1 MAKKLRSSISTVL
14 AASMLLSVFPA
25 GMLHLP
31 SFSLFSDNAIADV
44 SSQNPGSI
52 SCLQRTMTDSFGNK
66 YTFCATCSADSG
78 IPSDAELDVKEILA
92 GTEYDAYLADTQ
104 AALDIDKIGYAHF
117 FDITIVKDGVEIQP
131 EDGSKVNMQIFLE
144 DATTEDLNVVHFPEA
159 PGNGTAE
166 VVENTTSSEGD
177 TTIVGFDAESFSV
190 YGIVSTIVTTTVT
203 TSDGNTYKITATFD
217 ETSGIPSDAQLAV
230 SEVSDSEYIDYLTS
244 ATQALG
250 ESIHSVSYGKLFD
263 IALVKNGVK
272 YQPVDGST
280 VKVKVELMDTENV
293 DDVKVVHFEGDKA
306 EELSASTKGSTV
318 SFETDGFSVFS
329 FIDFSLISRYVTA
342 TIDKVAG
349 ASGTKSGTLYSND
362 DIIISGSM
370 PSTGI
375 VEAKRVDVSVD
386 GKNTL
391 VAYDIKI
398 YANEVMKL
406 LGITWQPSESAL
418 QVQLKSDAI
427 STKTVDVYHME
438 DAGSPAELVSGNIGV
453 ADKAVV
459 FNANSFSVYV
469 IVEHEGQEII
479 TPRVEFHYISRD
491 YQENSNG
498 TTYSYTASPYEF
510 LNRNNEYQI
519 SQILRDGESL
529 EQVVNPPNKK
539 DNAGNEVSF
548 FYGWYTVTVNDRDT
562 DDTTAY
568 NSNASASPYYNG
580 TITYTWPDPQKIND
594 RTAISITPNDENS
607 NGVIEAGESVTWSI
621 GGTTG
626 TAVLDAEGT
635 AHVYIAPVYE
645 DYYFINFH
653 MGNKEADEGLRNNL
667 LTRRLVVFGQN
678 DSAIVRI
685 GDVEGPSPDPAHEMF
700 AGWETAD
707 FSDPSNPQ
715 TVLYYETLDMDGNE
729 RDIHHDGTSET
740 AGTAGSGYR
749 VTVNKVGSALSAL
762 DLYPI
767 FAEARWVY
775 FNTGLTGNGA
785 KYVGAE
791 YRLTNDELKGTS
803 FTSFPT
809 TSRPGYD
816 FLGWYLSKDSNEN
829 GTGIQLT
836 DGTGAFV
843 NSVKGQAFYGTAGNI
858 STDPSAGEKLFEIT
872 SDGKLYVYKALD
884 ALTVYAKWTAQ
895 TVDYK
900 VLVWLQNANDDEYTL
915 AWFNTY
921 SAVAGTTLF
930 VNTSGDN
937 DRNIILNK
945 ESDTGAVQQ
954 TIALSTSDISILRFI
969 HKCATPYSDYNGYTT
984 SGNTT
989 TETGVTVEGDGSTII
1004 NVYYDRNEYT
1014 LRFDIGFARK
1024 TSNNGSVTTYTS
1036 MTDSEAESY
1045 SGTVYGLVNGTYV
1058 ALTPDGNGG
1067 WTYSGTVNTRHDYNG
1082 YRYQATTGSA
1092 NPQYGVV
1099 NGSVVEISGSISY
1112 TGAAGR
1118 YTPTT
1123 SNNGTQYGIVNGS
1136 IQRVYRVN
1144 NVWRVGNN
1152 GTAAQYTGTRYSQNN
1167 NGNNG
1172 AYTGT
1177 VYYPGNGSFIT
1188 ETTYSTTPYGTNGTY
1203 YFPLN
1208 ENSSWTYNNGANSY
1222 SGTRYLR
1229 VDNNDANTNYNLGF
1243 INGSMQTILKDAQ
1256 GWYYNTQDAATLT
1269 YAGTLYKQ
1277 TSIAGTWNFYVSTIT
1292 NTDNYND
1299 FLTNTNANLGTTM
1312 PDDFAACEYYTA
1324 TANGTDCLVFYYDLT
1339 ARYGETILD
1348 RYPGTQP
1355 PRTGYRFVGWIPQQN
1370 SYFWAT
1376 QKTSIKGS
1384 FETLTE
1390 DLILTGATYTNYN
1403 SGKQNVDPNSCT
1415 AITSDVGIA
1424 QEFRCRYQG
1433 STNNYLYRVY
1443 LADPDTLQY
1452 PSTPSFTQIVSAGTS
1467 SYPDMQTATTLQG
1480 YGNGNGQDTPA
1491 ESYQLSSTGARSALT
1506 HSYSGYA
1513 IQELTDA
1520 GVGNGMII
1528 EFYYL
1533 PNQHSIS
1540 YMYGSGSS
1548 NPNTPVDAN
1557 HPSWTYHYNQS
1568 LADADRYTSEAIA
1581 ATPVGH
1587 SFIGWY
1593 ENLEGVGNTFNFN
1606 KTMPDGDIVLYA
1618 VYKPLKYRVMVNPN
1632 GAEIDHIDH
1641 TGSSY
1646 NSFGITPFNRSDNGE
1661 YAADSGYNG
1670 SQATY
1675 INADYG
1681 VTISEYAV
1689 SRDKVPIGDAAAESY
1704 SGRLYYYVNGQ
1715 YTSSD
1720 GPGVPSHL
1728 RNALYID
1735 VTDGTG
1741 VYVND
1746 DPSQG
1751 YTELYQYYDFWHQY
1765 TLARLNQNP
1774 DDYVG
1779 MTAQNL
1785 SYDAWKNLYIAKQS
1799 DGVKPQLYRKCN
1811 SQENWVF
1818 LGWFKDNDTMPY
1830 IFSDPVSTS
1839 FTLTAHW
1846 RLDGGYTIQYMPENW
1861 LESSDGNRYLI
1872 NGAMQA
1878 WIDPDPAAST
1888 GAFSYTD
1895 GASTTV
1901 YKQPTNLTQNG
1912 EEITDNTVNFL
1923 GWRLVSVS
1931 RTTINGQVVETYTP
1945 LEDGVLYDPG
1955 DDFVIDVQYADSNN
1969 IIHMQAVYEETNS
1982 SVRRPNVANL
1992 TLDANGGYLVDAS
2005 GNDLTADDNLP
2016 WSGVGTILMDES
2028 EEQIVFGD
2036 IQSNAAAHLYKYAT
2050 NDADTGL
2057 SGGTN
2062 YFKHME
2068 GYLLLGFDLQPD
2080 PENIVWVD
2088 PQNSAITG
2096 AAQPYVP
2103 NYPADSIISVQ
2114 RTDDEI
2120 LYAIWEPM
2128 VYVTFENKTAGTV
2141 EFSLSSADGALEV
2154 INVKNGMYN
2163 RAPLNSSDV
2172 ITLNPAGQDGDT
2184 VTLAFPKGA
2193 EKTITVSGTNNLGPG
2208 KVLIWD
2214 TSIALEG
2221 DRTYS
2226 SNPAVD
2232 PDPNNDL
2239 ADPDT
2244 EFNHTVNNSTHTH
2257 ALASGEKNN
2266 LQDFSFNEKLLVNK
2280 NPLTVTFTS
2289 RDNAYALL
2297 LNDNWNGDGTGG
2309 GQQEIDYGLDD
2320 IQPDT
2325 SVTPAEPK
2333 YQDLPVTSTRFGYSF
2348 LGWAYSP
2355 TATTPDFPATGGR
2368 IDDLNRDDGFFS
2380 TGTVVIDGV
2389 ITRTLYGVWE
2399 PLKDAVY
2406 IHKEV
2411 PEPGNQTKLFDF
2423 TVAITGNYHVGT
2435 MDYAINAQTNEY
2447 SVRDTSKVFS
2457 IRHGEYLRVVSTNDH
2472 ATEAGHN
2479 TAFIE
2484 VEVEVYMPDTSS
2496 GTLTYVKDDTRSGI
2510 VRWERHVTNP
2520 GSNNGFTGLQITV
2533 TEAAVTYYTTSV
2545 TLDYEGR
2552 DNELTLGTSS
2562 FNTSEIPQTVSTNK
2576 VSWTNPDAYGTV
2588 TYKNEIET
2596 YDISVQKILISNKTD
2611 DEDFNFTA
2619 SYILDEGQSDEVT
2632 VDPVTDPSPFIVT
2645 SGTTNS
2651 VALVKI
2657 PAGAKLTITEEADD
2671 NYETT
2676 ITRDGTVIS
2685 TDTKTIT
2692 FDVTAD
2698 SAIVYTNTL
2707 KSYPVKFI
2715 KIDQNGTAGV
2725 VAATFNL
2732 VNKTGSY
2739 NVGTNL
2745 QAYDNTGSDGVF
2757 YVSGTDDGN
2766 FGLYEPLYAGQT
2778 YTLTETFTESGYL
2791 GLNGPVTITVS
2802 GDENDPFT
2810 ISNPDV
2816 TAEWDNTNKVWIFRV
2831 KNVEKK
2837 DITIVKAFND
2847 PLLNQRTFKF
2857 SWSYKYDSDR
2867 NGAIDTATEVFTG
2880 TFTLSPFT
2888 GSSANTKISVPVGAT
2903 DLVVTELHTNEGTDQ
2918 YAWVATA
2925 YDTTF
2930 RLNNGTDTAGY
2941 AYTILSVSDEVTIT
2955 FTNTRKTVPVTVKK
2969 QVVGPGSTFDFE
2981 ALLSYSA
2988 AIGNYTLNDN
2998 GTPTVVADDLIT
3010 GTDGKALFSLSPAK
3024 DDEDSII
3031 LTVPYG
3037 AYLTVSEMA
3046 PGSYSTS
3053 VQVGTGTSQSG
3064 LTTGQLTITEATTI
3078 TFTNTQVLIA
3088 PTGFEEAT
3096 TPYVWLFI
3104 LGLMIMIAMNAPFF
3118 FLRRMRKKEEEAK

>member
-1 MAKKLRSSISTVL
+1 MLKSRLAKKLRSSISTVL

-66 YTFCATCSADSG
+66 YTFCATCAADSG

-263 IALVKNGVK
+263 ISLVKNGVK

-306 EELSASTKGSTV
+306 EEISASTKGSTV

-398 YANEVMKL
+398 YANEIMKL

-427 STKTVDVYHME
+427 SSKTVDVYHMQ

-469 IVEHEGQEII
+469 IVEHEGGEIV

-729 RDIHHDGTSET
+729 RDIHHDGTSEI
-740 AGTAGSGYR
+740 AGAAGSGYR

-843 NSVKGQAFYGTAGNI
+843 NSVKGQSFYGNGTNI
-858 STDPSAGEKLFEIT
+858 STDPSAGDKLFEIT

-884 ALTVYAKWTAQ
+884 KLDVYAKWSAKEVKY
-895 TVDYK
+895 TVVY
-900 VLVWLQNANDDEYTL
+900 WLQNANDDNYTL
-915 AWFNTY
+915 MYYKNMSGIAGEQTVAAETAPNETY
-921 SAVAGTTLF
+921 ELDGVTHQPYTENKLQFMHLSSDQDKDKAGTQ
-930 VNTSGDN
+930 SG
-937 DRNIILNK
+937 IQQK
-945 ESDTGAVQQ
+945 EID
-954 TIALSTSDISILRFI
+954 
-969 HKCATPYSDYNGYTT
+969 
-984 SGNTT
+984 
-989 TETGVTVEGDGSTII
+989 GDGSTIVNI
-1004 NVYYDRNEYT
+1004 YYDRNVYR
-1014 LRFDIGFARK
+1014 LRFDIGFSRTTGGTLAYTAM
-1024 TSNNGSVTTYTS
+1024 TSSEAATYT
-1036 MTDSEAESY
+1036 
-1045 SGTVYGLVNGTYV
+1045 GTVYGYVNGSYV
-1058 ALTPDGNGG
+1058 ALVSDGNGG
-1067 WTYSGTVNTRHDYNG
+1067 WSYPGTVNTRHDYAG

-1123 SNNGTQYGIVNGS
+1123 SNTGTQYGIVNGS

-1144 NVWRVGNN
+1144 GVWREGNS
-1152 GTAAQYTGTRYSQNN
+1152 GTAAQYTGTRFAQNN
-1167 NGNNG
+1167 TGNNG

-1188 ETTYSTTPYGTNGTY
+1188 ETTYSTTPYGTSGTY

-1229 VDNNDANTNYNLGF
+1229 VDNGDANTSYNLGF
-1243 INGSMQTILKDAQ
+1243 VNGAMRTLSNDAQ
-1256 GWYYNTQDAATLT
+1256 GWYYTTQDTVLT
-1269 YAGTLYKQ
+1269 PYSGTLYKQ
-1277 TSIAGTWNFYVSTIT
+1277 SITGGTTNYYVSNLTNSYNS
-1292 NTDNYND
+1292 NTDRWEN
-1299 FLTNTNANLGTTM
+1299 FLTQNTINLGTNNPFSTS
-1312 PDDFAACEYYTA
+1312 DY
-1324 TANGTDCLVFYYDLT
+1324 NGTYISGTEYTVYYYDIV
-1339 ARYGETILD
+1339 AKYGEYILD
-1348 RYPGTQP
+1348 RYPGAQTSK
-1355 PRTGYRFVGWIPQQN
+1355 RSGNTTYSFVGWIPQAD
-1370 SYFWAT
+1370 SFYWE
-1376 QKTSIKGS
+1376 KVMSSIKGF
-1384 FETLTE
+1384 FETMSE
-1390 DLILTGATYTNYN
+1390 DLILTGNPSPRQYR
-1403 SGKQNVDPNSCT
+1403 SGGGNANADPNNFV
-1415 AITSDVGIA
+1415 AITVEGKNTVTDEYGIT
-1424 QEFRCRYQG
+1424 QEFRCRYKSG
-1433 STNNYLYRVY
+1433 NGCNYLYRIY
-1443 LADPDTLQY
+1443 LADPETG
-1452 PSTPSFTQIVSAGTS
+1452 A
-1467 SYPDMQTATTLQG
+1467 YPDEPTSKIIITAGSGSNPSGQTAPSYQG
-1480 YGNGNGQDTPA
+1480 YTLK
-1491 ESYQLSSTGARSALT
+1491 ETKVLSSQNDATGRDPENV
-1506 HSYSGYA
+1506 SYSAYTVT
-1513 IQELTDA
+1513 ELSDA
-1520 GVGNGMII
+1520 NIGTGMIMVYRF
-1528 EFYYL
+1528 E
-1533 PNQHSIS
+1533 PNKHNLTFK
-1540 YMYGSGSS
+1540 YGSGAESS
-1548 NPNTPVDAN
+1548 LVATEFGSAVE
-1557 HPSWTYHYNQS
+1557 YNYGQS
-1568 LADADRYTSEAIA
+1568 LTNANIYNADAIA

-1587 SFIGWY
+1587 SFVGWF
-1593 ENLEGVGNTFNFN
+1593 ENPDGVGKAFDFNS
-1606 KTMPDGDIVLYA
+1606 TMPDGDIVLYA

-1689 SRDKVPIGDAAAESY
+1689 SRDKVPIGDAAAQSY

-1735 VTDGTG
+1735 VTDGAG

-1765 TLARLNQNP
+1765 TLARLNQDP

-1818 LGWFKDNDTMPY
+1818 LGWFKDNDNVPY
-1830 IFSDPVSTS
+1830 VFSEPVSTS

-1878 WIDPDPAAST
+1878 WIDPDPSAST

-1901 YKQPTNLTQNG
+1901 YKQPTNLTKNG
-1912 EEITDNTVNFL
+1912 EETTDNSVNFL

-1931 RTTINGQVVETYTP
+1931 RTVINGQVVETYTP

-1955 DDFVIDVQYADSNN
+1955 DDFVIDVQHADSNN

-1982 SVRRPNVANL
+1982 SVRRPHVANL
-1992 TLDANGGYLVDAS
+1992 TLDANGGYLVDAG

-2036 IQSNAAAHLYKYAT
+2036 IQSNAAVHLYKYAT
-2050 NDADTGL
+2050 NDSDTGL

-2080 PENIVWVD
+2080 PESIVWVD

-2096 AAQPYVP
+2096 ASQPYVP

-2114 RTDDEI
+2114 RTDDET

-2154 INVKNGMYN
+2154 INVKNGMYS

-2239 ADPDT
+2239 TDPDT

-2266 LQDFSFNEKLLVNK
+2266 LQDFTFNEKLLVNK

-2472 ATEAGHN
+2472 ATETGHN

-2520 GSNNGFTGLQITV
+2520 GSNNGFTGLQITA

-2562 FNTSEIPQTVSTNK
+2562 FTTAQIPQTVSTNK

-2596 YDISVQKILISNKTD
+2596 YDISIEKILVSNKN
-2611 DEDFNFTA
+2611 EPQNFNFTA

-2632 VDPVTDPSPFIVT
+2632 VDPVTDPSPFIVK
-2645 SGTTNS
+2645 SGEVNNA
-2651 VALVKI
+2651 ALVNI

-2676 ITRDGTVIS
+2676 ITRDGGAPITG
-2685 TDTKTIT
+2685 KTIT
-2692 FDVTAD
+2692 INEVTAD
-2698 SAIVYTNTL
+2698 SAVVYTNTL

-2941 AYTILSVSDEVTIT
+2941 AYTILSVSDEATIT

-3010 GTDGKALFSLSPAK
+3010 GTDGKALFSLSPAQ

-3046 PGSYSTS
+3046 PGAYSTS

>member
-1 MAKKLRSSISTVL
+1 MLKSRLAKKLRSSISTVL
-14 AASMLLSVFPA
+14 AASMLLSAFPA

-31 SFSLFSDNAIADV
+31 SFSIFSDNVITDAT
-44 SSQNPGSI
+44 SQDPGTI

-66 YTFCATCSADSG
+66 YTFCATCAADSG

-104 AALDIDKIGYAHF
+104 AALESDKIGYAHF

-177 TTIVGFDAESFSV
+177 TTIVGFDAEGFSV
-190 YGIVSTIVTTTVT
+190 YGIVSTIVTTTIQAG
-203 TSDGNTYKITATFD
+203 DGNTYKITATFT
-217 ETSGIPSDAQLAV
+217 ESSGIPSDAQLIV
-230 SEVSDSEYIDYLTS
+230 TEVDDSDYADYLTS
-244 ATQALG
+244 ATKALG
-250 ESIHSVSYGKLFD
+250 ESIHSVSYGKFFD
-263 IALVKNGVK
+263 ISLVKDGVS

-280 VKVKVELMDTENV
+280 VKVKVELLDTKDV

-306 EELSASTKGSTV
+306 EELSALTNGTTV

-329 FIDFSLISRYVTA
+329 FLDFSLISRLVTA
-342 TIDKVAG
+342 TIDKA
-349 ASGTKSGTLYSND
+349 ASSSGTKSGPLYSND

-386 GKNTL
+386 GKNAL
-391 VAYDIKI
+391 IAYDIKI
-398 YANEVMKL
+398 YANELMKL

-427 STKTVDVYHME
+427 SSKTVDVYHMQ
-438 DAGSPAELVSGNIGV
+438 DTNSQAELVGGNLGV
-453 ADKAVV
+453 ADKSVV

-479 TPRVEFHYISRD
+479 TPRVEFHYIARD
-491 YQENSNG
+491 YQENANG
-498 TTYSYTASPYEF
+498 ASYTYTASPYEF
-510 LNRNNEYQI
+510 LNRHNEYQI
-519 SQILRDGESL
+519 SQILRDGETL
-529 EQVVNPPNKK
+529 EQIVNPPNKK
-539 DNAGNEVSF
+539 DNTGHEVSF
-548 FYGWYTVTVNDRDT
+548 FYGWYTVDVNDRDT
-562 DDTTAY
+562 DDTTSY
-568 NSNASASPYYNG
+568 NSNATAAPYYNG
-580 TITYTWPDPQKIND
+580 TITYTWPDPKKVDDQ
-594 RTAISITPNDENS
+594 TAISITPNDDNS
-607 NGVIEAGESVTWSI
+607 NGVIEAGETVTWTI
-621 GGTTG
+621 GETTG

-653 MGNKEADEGLRNNL
+653 MGNKEADAGLRNNL

-678 DSAIVRI
+678 NSAIVRI
-685 GDVEGPSPDPAHEMF
+685 GDVEGPSPDPAHEIF

-707 FSDPSNPQ
+707 FSNPSNPQ
-715 TVLYYETLDMDGNE
+715 TILYYETLDNGGDE
-729 RDIHHDGTSET
+729 RDILHNGASET
-740 AGTAGSGYR
+740 AAASGTGYR
-749 VTVNKVGSALSAL
+749 ITVNKSGSTLSSL

-775 FNTGLTGNGA
+775 FHTGNTGNGA
-785 KYVGAE
+785 TYVAAQ
-791 YRLTNDELKGTS
+791 YRLTNDEDKGTC

-809 TSRPGYD
+809 TSRPGYT
-816 FLGWYLSKDSNEN
+816 FAGWYLNQDSNFN

-836 DGTGAFV
+836 DETGAFV
-843 NSVKGQAFYGTAGNI
+843 NAVKGQTFYGLVDSSTGKVTGF
-858 STDPSAGEKLFEIT
+858 STDSSAGPKVFEIT
-872 SDGKLYVYKALD
+872 PNGELYLYKAIDSLP
-884 ALTVYAKWTAQ
+884 VYANWEAK
-895 TVDYK
+895 TVKYT
-900 VLVWLQNANDDEYTL
+900 VVYWLENANDDNYTMMH
-915 AWFNTY
+915 Y
-921 SAVAGTTLF
+921 KVQDGVAGEMTEATQLATNEEPYIQNKLKF
-930 VNTSGDN
+930 AHLSSDQDKETAGEQSG
-937 DRNIILNK
+937 I
-945 ESDTGAVQQ
+945 QQ
-954 TIALSTSDISILRFI
+954 QEI
-969 HKCATPYSDYNGYTT
+969 
-984 SGNTT
+984 
-989 TETGVTVEGDGSTII
+989 EGDGSTIVY
-1004 NVYYDRNEYT
+1004 VYYDRNQYT
-1014 LRFDIGFARK
+1014 LRFDVGFARK
-1024 TSNNGSVTTYTS
+1024 TGNNGSVTTYTS
-1036 MTDSEAESY
+1036 MTGSEAESY
-1045 SGTVYGLVNGTYV
+1045 SGTVYGLIDGHFV
-1058 ALTPDGNGG
+1058 ALTSDGNGG
-1067 WTYSGTVNTRHDYNG
+1067 WTYAGTVNTRHDYNG
-1082 YRYQATTGSA
+1082 YRYQTTTGSD

-1099 NGSVVEISGSISY
+1099 NGSVVDLTISSSY
-1112 TGAAGR
+1112 TRTSGYQYTETTATTGITAYGIFNNSIGR
-1118 YTPTT
+1118 VYYRNNNWRT
-1123 SNNGTQYGIVNGS
+1123 SNSNY
-1136 IQRVYRVN
+1136 
-1144 NVWRVGNN
+1144 
-1152 GTAAQYTGTRYSQNN
+1152 
-1167 NGNNG
+1167 
-1172 AYTGT
+1172 GT
-1177 VYYPGNGSFIT
+1177 VYSGIVYTRGNVTSSGASYAGQIYHVANNGFSAT
-1188 ETTYSTTPYGTNGTY
+1188 GDGATYGYDGTN
-1203 YFPLN
+1203 YFPVTG
-1208 ENSSWTYNNGANSY
+1208 STSITYNGGTNY
-1222 SGTRYLR
+1222 TGTRYLR
-1229 VDNNDANTNYNLGF
+1229 VGNDDANTNYNLGF
-1243 INGSMQTILKDAQ
+1243 INGSMQTVLKDAQ

-1269 YAGTLYKQ
+1269 YTGTLYKQ
-1277 TSIAGTWNFYVSTIT
+1277 TSIAGTWNFYVSPIT

-1339 ARYGETILD
+1339 AKYGETILD
-1348 RYPGTQP
+1348 RYPGSQP
-1355 PRTGYRFVGWIPQQN
+1355 GRTNYRFIGWIPQQD

-1376 QKTSIKGS
+1376 QKTSIKGT

-1390 DLILTGATYTNYN
+1390 DLILTGAPYTNYN
-1403 SGKQNVDPNSCT
+1403 SGKQNIDPNSCT

-1433 STNNYLYRVY
+1433 NTNNYLYRIY
-1443 LADPDTLQY
+1443 LQDPETGSY
-1452 PSTPSFTQIVSAGTS
+1452 PSTPSFTTIVSAGNS
-1467 SYPDMQTATTLQG
+1467 SWPNMQTAPTFLG
-1480 YGNGNGQDTPA
+1480 YGDGNGDNKPA
-1491 ESYQLSSTGARSALT
+1491 ESYQLNSSGVKSALSG
-1506 HSYSGYA
+1506 SYSGYT
-1513 IQELTDA
+1513 ITELSDA
-1520 GVGNGMII
+1520 GIASGMII

-1533 PNQHSIS
+1533 ANVHNIT
-1540 YMYGSGSS
+1540 YVYGSGAT
-1548 NPNTPVDAN
+1548 NPSTSVGNSITKR
-1557 HPSWTYHYNQS
+1557 YGQS
-1568 LADADRYTSEAIA
+1568 LADADIYTDVAEAAI
-1581 ATPVGH
+1581 PNGYR
-1587 SFIGWY
+1587 FKGWY
-1593 ENLEGVGNTFNFN
+1593 DNPDGVGLSYNFN
-1606 KTMPDGDIVLYA
+1606 TTMPDGDVVLYA
-1618 VYKPLKYRVMVNPN
+1618 CYAPLQFRVRIDPN

-1641 TGSSY
+1641 TGASY
-1646 NSFGITPFNRSDNGE
+1646 TGSVNGVAYHVDPFVRPANSDGRPQDT
-1661 YAADSGYNG
+1661 GYIRAQ
-1670 SQATY
+1670 STY
-1675 INADYG
+1675 FNADYG
-1681 VTISEYAV
+1681 EEVGEYTVTRSY
-1689 SRDKVPIGDAAAESY
+1689 VPIGDVAAQTY
-1704 SGRLYYYVNGQ
+1704 NGCLYYYVNGQ
-1715 YTSSD
+1715 YSSSD
-1720 GPGVPSHL
+1720 GSVGVPSHL

-1735 VTDGTG
+1735 ITNGTG
-1741 VYVND
+1741 MYVND
-1746 DPSQG
+1746 DSTQG
-1751 YTELYQYYDFWHQY
+1751 YTELYLYYKFWHEWAQANWD
-1765 TLARLNQNP
+1765 LGSASFP
-1774 DDYVG
+1774 G

-1785 SYDAWKNLYIAKQS
+1785 SFDAWKNLYVAKQK
-1799 DGVKPQLYRKCN
+1799 DGTTPQIYRKTN
-1811 SQENWVF
+1811 SKETWVF
-1818 LGWFKDNDTMPY
+1818 LGWFKDNDDKPY
-1830 IFSDPVSTS
+1830 NFNDPVTGEM
-1839 FTLTAHW
+1839 TLTAHW
-1846 RLDGGYTIQYMPENW
+1846 RLDGGYTIQYTPEYW
-1861 LESSDGNRYLI
+1861 LDAADGNRYMI
-1872 NGAMQA
+1872 NGEMNA
-1878 WIDPDPAAST
+1878 WTDPDPNAAT
-1888 GAFSYTD
+1888 GEFSYTD
-1895 GASTTV
+1895 GAATTV
-1901 YKQPTNLTQNG
+1901 YKQPTYLTKNG
-1912 EEITDNTVNFL
+1912 QPVADNSVNFL
-1923 GWRLVSVS
+1923 GWRVVSV
-1931 RTTINGQVVETYTP
+1931 TTSVVNGQTIQTYTP

-1955 DDFVIDVQYADSNN
+1955 DDFIIDVQYADSNN

-1982 SVRRPNVANL
+1982 SVRRPHVANL
-1992 TLDANGGYLVDAS
+1992 TLDANGGYLVDANGS
-2005 GNDLTADDNLP
+2005 DLTADDNLP

-2028 EEQIVFGD
+2028 VEQIVFGD
-2036 IQSNAAAHLYKYAT
+2036 IQSNAAVHLYKYAT
-2050 NDADTGL
+2050 NDSDTGL

-2114 RTDDEI
+2114 RTDDET

-2154 INVKNGMYN
+2154 INVKNGMYS

-2239 ADPDT
+2239 ADADT
-2244 EFNHTVNNSTHTH
+2244 EFTHTVNNSTHTH

-2266 LQDFSFNEKLLVNK
+2266 LQDFTFNEKLLVNK

-2435 MDYAINAQTNEY
+2435 MDYAIIAQTNEY
-2447 SVRDTSKVFS
+2447 SVIDTSKVFS

-2472 ATEAGHN
+2472 ATETGHN

-2510 VRWERHVTNP
+2510 VRWERHVVNP

-2562 FNTSEIPQTVSTNK
+2562 FTTAQIPQTVSTNK

-2596 YDISVQKILISNKTD
+2596 YDISIEKILVSNKN
-2611 DEDFNFTA
+2611 EPQNFNFTA
-2619 SYILDEGQSDEVT
+2619 SYILDEGQSDEVN
-2632 VDPVTDPSPFIVT
+2632 VDPVTDPSPFIVK
-2645 SGTTNS
+2645 SDEVNNA
-2651 VALVKI
+2651 ALVNI
-2657 PAGAKLTITEEADD
+2657 PAGAKLTIIEEADD

-2676 ITRDGTVIS
+2676 ITRDGGAPITG
-2685 TDTKTIT
+2685 KTIT
-2692 FDVTAD
+2692 INEVTAD
-2698 SAIVYTNTL
+2698 SAVVYTNTL
-2707 KSYPVKFI
+2707 KSYPVKFV
-2715 KIDQNGTAGV
+2715 KVDQNGTPGV

-2732 VNKTGSY
+2732 VNSTGKY
-2739 NVGTNL
+2739 NIGSNL
-2745 QAYDNTGSDGVF
+2745 QAYDNAGSDGVF
-2757 YVSGTDDGN
+2757 YVSGADNGS
-2766 FGLYEPLYAGQT
+2766 GVPYEPLYAGQT
-2778 YTLTETFTESGYL
+2778 YTLTETFTETGYL
-2791 GLNGPVTITVS
+2791 GLNGPVTITVGS
-2802 GDENDPFT
+2802 DENAPFT
-2810 ISNPDV
+2810 ISSPFV
-2816 TAEWDNTNKVWIFRV
+2816 KAEWDSTNNVWIFKV
-2831 KNVEKK
+2831 TNVEKK
-2837 DITIVKAFND
+2837 DITIIKAFND
-2847 PLLNQRTFKF
+2847 PLINQRTFKF
-2857 SWSYKYDSDR
+2857 TWSYRYDS
-2867 NGAIDTATEVFTG
+2867 NGDTSIDPATEIFSG
-2880 TFTLSPFT
+2880 DFTLAPVS
-2888 GSSANTKISVPVGAT
+2888 GSSVSTKLSVPVGAT
-2903 DLVVTELHTNEGTDQ
+2903 DLIVTELNSNVSNTDQ
-2918 YAWVATA
+2918 YKWVADT
-2925 YDTTF
+2925 YDTTCQF
-2930 RLNNGTDTAGY
+2930 NNETPADLNH
-2941 AYTILSVSDEVTIT
+2941 YTIGHVTDEATIT
-2955 FTNTRKTVPVTVKK
+2955 FTNTRKTIDVTVKK
-2969 QVVGPGSTFDFE
+2969 EVVGEGGTFDFE
-2981 ALLSYSA
+2981 SLLSYSA
-2988 AIGNYTLNDN
+2988 AIGNYTLNNN
-2998 GTPTVVADDLIT
+2998 GTASDTTDDLIT
-3010 GTDGKALFSLSPAK
+3010 GADGKAVFSLSPAK
-3024 DDEDSII
+3024 NGEDTIV

-3037 AYLTVSEMA
+3037 AYLTVTET
-3046 PGSYSTS
+3046 STGPYTTA
-3053 VQVGTGTSQSG
+3053 VQVGTQAQTAN
-3064 LTTGQLTITEATTI
+3064 LTTGQLTITEDITI
-3078 TFTNTQVLIA
+3078 TFTNSEVTIA
-3088 PTGFEEAT
+3088 PTGFEAES
-3096 TPYVWLFI
+3096 TPYMWIFL
-3104 LGLMIMIAMNAPFF
+3104 LGLMILIAMNAPF
-3118 FLRRMRKKEEEAK
+3118 LYLKKTRKKEDQ

>member
-1 MAKKLRSSISTVL
+1 MLKSRLAKKLRSSISTVL

-31 SFSLFSDNAIADV
+31 SFSIFSDNVITDAT
-44 SSQNPGSI
+44 SQDPGTVA
-52 SCLQRTMTDSFGNK
+52 CLQKTMTDSSGNK
-66 YTFCATCSADSG
+66 YTFYATCAADSG
-78 IPSDAELDVKEILA
+78 IPSDAELDVKEIPA
-92 GTEYDAYLADTQ
+92 GDEYDAYLADTQ
-104 AALDIDKIGYAHF
+104 AALESDAIGYAHF
-117 FDITIVKDGVEIQP
+117 FDISIVKDGVELQP
-131 EDGSKVNMQIFLE
+131 EDGSKVNMQIILE
-144 DATTEDLNVVHFPEA
+144 DADTEDLNVVHFPEA
-159 PGNGTAE
+159 PGNGSAE
-166 VVENTTSSEGD
+166 VVENTTSSEGES
-177 TTIVGFDAESFSV
+177 TVVGFDAEGFSV
-190 YGIVSTIVTTTVT
+190 YGIVSTIVTTTIDA
-203 TSDGNTYKITATFD
+203 SDGHTYKITASFA
-217 ETSGIPSDAQLAV
+217 ESSGIPADAELMV
-230 SEVSDSEYIDYLTS
+230 SEISDDEYLNYLTS
-244 ATQALG
+244 ATEVLG
-250 ESIHSVSYGKLFD
+250 ETVHSVAYGKFFD
-263 IALVKNGVK
+263 ISLVKDGVS

-280 VKVKVELMDTENV
+280 VKVKVELLDTENV
-293 DDVKVVHFEGDKA
+293 DDVKVVHFEGNQA
-306 EELSASTKGSTV
+306 EELSASTKGTTV

-329 FIDFSLISRYVTA
+329 FLDFSLISRYVTA

-362 DIIISGSM
+362 DIIVSGSM

-386 GKNTL
+386 GKNAL

-398 YANEVMKL
+398 YANELMKL

-427 STKTVDVYHME
+427 SSKTVDVYHMQ
-438 DAGSPAELVSGNIGV
+438 DTSSQAELVGGNLGV
-453 ADKAVV
+453 ADKSVV

-479 TPRVEFHYISRD
+479 TPRVEFHYIARD
-491 YQENSNG
+491 YQENNNG

-519 SQILRDGESL
+519 SQILRDGETL
-529 EQVVNPPNKK
+529 EQIVNPPNKK
-539 DNAGNEVSF
+539 DNAGREVSF
-548 FYGWYTVTVNDRDT
+548 FYGWYTVNVNDRDT

-568 NSNASASPYYNG
+568 NSNATAAPYYNG

-645 DYYFINFH
+645 DYYFVNFH

-816 FLGWYLSKDSNEN
+816 FLGWYLSKDSDEN

-843 NSVKGQAFYGTAGNI
+843 NSVKGQSFYGNGTNI
-858 STDPSAGEKLFEIT
+858 STDPSAGDKLFEIT

-884 ALTVYAKWTAQ
+884 KLDVYAKWSAKEVKY
-895 TVDYK
+895 TVVY
-900 VLVWLQNANDDEYTL
+900 WLQNADDDNYTL
-915 AWFNTY
+915 MYYKNMSGIAGEQTVAAETAPNETY
-921 SAVAGTTLF
+921 ELDGVTHQPYTENKLQFMHLSSDQDKDKAGTQ
-930 VNTSGDN
+930 SG
-937 DRNIILNK
+937 IQQK
-945 ESDTGAVQQ
+945 EID
-954 TIALSTSDISILRFI
+954 
-969 HKCATPYSDYNGYTT
+969 
-984 SGNTT
+984 
-989 TETGVTVEGDGSTII
+989 GDGSTIVNI
-1004 NVYYDRNEYT
+1004 YYDRNVYR
-1014 LRFDIGFARK
+1014 LRFDIGFSRTTGGTLGYTTM
-1024 TSNNGSVTTYTS
+1024 TSAEAATYT
-1036 MTDSEAESY
+1036 
-1045 SGTVYGLVNGTYV
+1045 GTVYGLVNGSYV
-1058 ALTPDGNGG
+1058 ALVSDGNGG
-1067 WTYSGTVNTRHDYNG
+1067 WAYPGTVDTRHDYAG
-1082 YRYQATTGSA
+1082 YRYLTTTA
-1092 NPQYGVV
+1092 N
-1099 NGSVVEISGSISY
+1099 
-1112 TGAAGR
+1112 T
-1118 YTPTT
+1118 
-1123 SNNGTQYGIVNGS
+1123 GTQYGIVNGG
-1136 IQRVYRVN
+1136 V
-1144 NVWRVGNN
+1144 VGLEFSSTTEHYLSRYN
-1152 GTAAQYTGTRYSQNN
+1152 TAGSAEYTGTIYDANSNVVAN
-1167 NGNNG
+1167 PT
-1172 AYTGT
+1172 YD
-1177 VYYPGNGSFIT
+1177 
-1188 ETTYSTTPYGTNGTY
+1188 TTYYRSTRARN
-1203 YFPLN
+1203 PLYWLDRVVQA
-1208 ENSSWTYNNGANSY
+1208 WTYNGSSY
-1222 SGTRYLR
+1222 SNTRYLR
-1229 VDNNDANTNYNLGF
+1229 VDNDDSNTSYNQGF
-1243 INGSMQTILKDAQ
+1243 VNGAMRTLSNDAQ
-1256 GWYYNTQDAATLT
+1256 GWYYTTQDTVLT
-1269 YAGTLYKQ
+1269 SYSGTLYKQ
-1277 TSIAGTWNFYVSTIT
+1277 SITGGTTTYYVSHLTNSYNS
-1292 NTDNYND
+1292 NTDRWEN
-1299 FLTNTNANLGTTM
+1299 FLTQNTYSLGANNPFSTS
-1312 PDDFAACEYYTA
+1312 DY
-1324 TANGTDCLVFYYDLT
+1324 NGTYISGTEYTVYYYDIV
-1339 ARYGETILD
+1339 AKYGENILD
-1348 RYPGTQP
+1348 RYPGSQSPKRNGNT
-1355 PRTGYRFVGWIPQQN
+1355 TYSFVGWIPQAD
-1370 SYFWAT
+1370 SFYWE
-1376 QKTSIKGS
+1376 KVMSSIKGF
-1384 FETLTE
+1384 FETMSE
-1390 DLILTGATYTNYN
+1390 DLILTGGTIKQHTTGNANANPDNYDAVTIEGYN
-1403 SGKQNVDPNSCT
+1403 TLTGEYG
-1415 AITSDVGIA
+1415 IT
-1424 QEFRCRYQG
+1424 QEFRCRYNSG
-1433 STNNYLYRVY
+1433 NGHNYLYRIY
-1443 LADPDTLQY
+1443 LADPETG
-1452 PSTPSFTQIVSAGTS
+1452 A
-1467 SYPDMQTATTLQG
+1467 YPDEPTSKIIITAGSGSNPNNQTAPSYQG
-1480 YGNGNGQDTPA
+1480 YTLK
-1491 ESYQLSSTGARSALT
+1491 ETKVLSSQTDNTGSNPANVGYSAYT
-1506 HSYSGYA
+1506 VA
-1513 IQELTDA
+1513 ELSA
-1520 GVGNGMII
+1520 ANVGTGMIMVYRF
-1528 EFYYL
+1528 E
-1533 PNQHSIS
+1533 PNKHNLTFK
-1540 YMYGSGSS
+1540 YGSGAESS
-1548 NPNTPVDAN
+1548 LVATEFGNAVE
-1557 HPSWTYHYNQS
+1557 YNYGQS
-1568 LADADRYTSEAIA
+1568 LTNANIYNADAIA

-1587 SFIGWY
+1587 SFVGWF
-1593 ENLEGVGNTFNFN
+1593 ENPDGMGNAFDFNT
-1606 KTMPDGDIVLYA
+1606 TMPDGDIVLYA
-1618 VYKPLKYRVMVNPN
+1618 VYKPLKYRVMINPN

-1689 SRDKVPIGDAAAESY
+1689 SRDKVPIGDAAAQSY

-1735 VTDGTG
+1735 VTDGAG

-1765 TLARLNQNP
+1765 TLARLNQDP

-1811 SQENWVF
+1811 SKENWVF
-1818 LGWFKDNDTMPY
+1818 LGWFKDNDNFPY
-1830 IFSDPVSTS
+1830 VFSEPVSTS

-1878 WIDPDPAAST
+1878 WIDPDPSAST

-1901 YKQPTNLTQNG
+1901 YKQPTNLTKNG
-1912 EEITDNTVNFL
+1912 EEITDNSVNFL

-1931 RTTINGQVVETYTP
+1931 RTVINGQVVETYTP

-1955 DDFVIDVQYADSNN
+1955 DDFVIDVQHADSNN

-1982 SVRRPNVANL
+1982 SVRRPHVANL
-1992 TLDANGGYLVDAS
+1992 TLDANGGYLVDAG

-2036 IQSNAAAHLYKYAT
+2036 IQSNAAVHLYKYAT
-2050 NDADTGL
+2050 NDSDTGL

-2114 RTDDEI
+2114 RTDDEL

-2163 RAPLNSSDV
+2163 RTPLNSSDV

-2184 VTLAFPKGA
+2184 VTFAFPKGA

-2239 ADPDT
+2239 ADADT

-2325 SVTPAEPK
+2325 SVTPAVPK
-2333 YQDLPVTSTRFGYSF
+2333 SQDLPVTSTRLGYSF
-2348 LGWAYSP
+2348 LGWAFDP
-2355 TATTPDFPATGGR
+2355 AATTPDFPATGGR

-2380 TGTVVIDGV
+2380 TETVIIDGV
-2389 ITRTLYGVWE
+2389 ITRTLYAVWE

-2406 IHKEV
+2406 IHKDV
-2411 PEPGNQTKLFDF
+2411 PKPGNQTKLFDF
-2423 TVAITGNYHVGT
+2423 TVAITGNYHLGT
-2435 MDYAINAQTNEY
+2435 TNYTINNSTNEY
-2447 SVRDTSKVFS
+2447 TAKDTSKVFS
-2457 IRHGEYLRVVSTNDH
+2457 IRHGEYLRVATTNDH
-2472 ATEAGHN
+2472 ATETGHN
-2479 TAFIE
+2479 TAYIE
-2484 VEVEVYMPDTSS
+2484 VAVEVYMPVTTN
-2496 GTLTYVKDDTRSGI
+2496 GNVTYVKDDSRSGI
-2510 VRWERHVTNP
+2510 VRWERHVANP

-2562 FNTSEIPQTVSTNK
+2562 FTTTQIPQTVSTNK

-2588 TYKNEIET
+2588 TYTNEIET
-2596 YDISVQKILISNKTD
+2596 YDISIEKILVSNKT
-2611 DEDFNFTA
+2611 EPQNFNFTA

-2632 VDPVTDPSPFIVT
+2632 VDPVTDPSPFIVK
-2645 SGTTNS
+2645 SGEINNA
-2651 VALVKI
+2651 ALVKI
-2657 PAGAKLTITEEADD
+2657 PAGAKLTITEAPDD

-2676 ITRDGTVIS
+2676 ISRDGVVVS

-2692 FDVTAD
+2692 IDEVKAD
-2698 SAIVYTNTL
+2698 SAVVYTNTL

-2941 AYTILSVSDEVTIT
+2941 AYTILSVSDEATIT
-2955 FTNTRKTVPVTVKK
+2955 FTNTRKTVDVTVKK
-2969 QVVGPGSTFDFE
+2969 EVVGEGGTFDFE
-2981 ALLSYSA
+2981 SLLSYSA
-2988 AIGNYTLNDN
+2988 AIGNYTLNNN
-2998 GTPTVVADDLIT
+2998 GTASDTTDDLIT
-3010 GTDGKALFSLSPAK
+3010 GADGKAVFSLSPAK
-3024 DDEDSII
+3024 NGEDTIV

-3037 AYLTVSEMA
+3037 AYLTVTET
-3046 PGSYSTS
+3046 STGPYTTA
-3053 VQVGTGTSQSG
+3053 VQVGTQAQTAN
-3064 LTTGQLTITEATTI
+3064 LTTGQLTITEDITI
-3078 TFTNTQVLIA
+3078 TFTNSEVTIA
-3088 PTGFEEAT
+3088 PTGYEADS
-3096 TPYVWLFI
+3096 TPYMWIFL
-3104 LGLMIMIAMNAPFF
+3104 LGLMILIAMNAPF
-3118 FLRRMRKKEEEAK
+3118 LYLRKKRREED

>member
-1 MAKKLRSSISTVL
+1 MLKSRLAKKLRSSISTVL

-25 GMLHLP
+25 GTLHLP
-31 SFSLFSDNAIADV
+31 SFSLFNTSAITDTSLDAE
-44 SSQNPGSI
+44 GSI
-52 SCLQRTMTDSFGNK
+52 VCLQKTMTDSSGNK
-66 YTFCATCSADSG
+66 YTFYATCAADSG
-78 IPSDAELDVKEILA
+78 IPSDAELDVKEIPA
-92 GTEYDAYLADTQ
+92 GEEYDAYLADTQ
-104 AALDIDKIGYAHF
+104 AALESSKIGYAHF
-117 FDITIVKDGVEIQP
+117 FDISIVKDGVELQP
-131 EDGSKVNMQIFLE
+131 EDGSKVNMQIILE
-144 DATTEDLNVVHFPEA
+144 DADTEDLNVVHFPEA
-159 PGNGTAE
+159 PGNGNAE
-166 VVENTTSSEGD
+166 VVENTTSSEGAA
-177 TTIVGFDAESFSV
+177 TVVGFDAEGFSV
-190 YGIVSTIVTTTVT
+190 YGIVSTVITTTVT
-203 TSDGNTYKITATFD
+203 TSDGNTYKITASFD
-217 ETSGIPSDAQLAV
+217 ETSGIPSDAQLEV
-230 SEVSDSEYIDYLTS
+230 SEVSDSEYINYLTS
-244 ATQALG
+244 ATEALG

-272 YQPVDGST
+272 FQPVDGST

-306 EELSASTKGSTV
+306 EELSASTKGTTV

-329 FIDFSLISRYVTA
+329 FLDFSLISRYVTA

-362 DIIISGSM
+362 DIIVSGSM

-386 GKNTL
+386 GKNAL

-398 YANEVMKL
+398 YANEIMKL

-418 QVQLKSDAI
+418 QVQFKSDAI
-427 STKTVDVYHME
+427 KTDSVDVYHMA
-438 DAGSPAELVSGNIGV
+438 DTDSQAELVSGNLGV
-453 ADKAVV
+453 QDKSVT
-459 FNANSFSVYV
+459 FNASSFSVYV
-469 IVEHEGQEII
+469 VVEHEGGEII
-479 TPRVEFHYISRD
+479 TPRVEFHYIGRD
-491 YQENSNG
+491 YLENNSG
-498 TTYSYTASPYEF
+498 SGYSYTAPAYEF
-510 LNRNNEYQI
+510 LNKHNEYQI

-816 FLGWYLSKDSNEN
+816 FLGWYLSKDSDEN

-843 NSVKGQAFYGTAGNI
+843 NSVKGQSFYGNGTNI
-858 STDPSAGEKLFEIT
+858 STDPSAGDKLFEIT

-895 TVDYK
+895 TVDYT
-900 VLVWLQNANDDEYTL
+900 VVYWLENADDDNYTL
-915 AWFNTY
+915 MYYKTLQG
-921 SAVAGTTLF
+921 VAGQQTAATE
-930 VNTSGDN
+930 VQT
-937 DRNIILNK
+937 
-945 ESDTGAVQQ
+945 SDTFELNGTPIYPYTEYKLKFAHFSDDQDKDKAGNQTGIQQ
-954 TIALSTSDISILRFI
+954 QMI
-969 HKCATPYSDYNGYTT
+969 
-984 SGNTT
+984 
-989 TETGVTVEGDGSTII
+989 EGDGSTIVNI
-1004 NVYYDRNEYT
+1004 YYDRNVYR
-1014 LRFDIGFARK
+1014 LRFDIGFARR
-1024 TSNNGSVTTYTS
+1024 TSTNGTTTTYTA
-1036 MTDSEAESY
+1036 MTASEAANY
-1045 SGTVYGLVNGTYV
+1045 AGTVYGVVNGQYV
-1058 ALTPDGNGG
+1058 ALTSDGNGG
-1067 WTYSGTVNTRHDYNG
+1067 WTYAGTVTTRHDYNG

-1099 NGSVVEISGSISY
+1099 NGSVVEISESISY

-1144 NVWRVGNN
+1144 GVWRVGNS
-1152 GTAAQYTGTRYSQNN
+1152 GTAAQYTGTRFAQNN
-1167 NGNNG
+1167 TGNNG

-1188 ETTYSTTPYGTNGTY
+1188 ETTYSTTPYGTSGTY

-1229 VDNNDANTNYNLGF
+1229 VDNGDSNTNYNQGF
-1243 INGSMQTILKDAQ
+1243 VNGAMQTILNDSQ

-1269 YAGTLYKQ
+1269 YTGTLYKQ
-1277 TSIAGTWNFYVSTIT
+1277 DTMAGTWQFSVSNIT
-1292 NTDNYND
+1292 GPNYND
-1299 FLTNTNANLGTTM
+1299 TNNWDTWLTQSRIDLGTTNPFN
-1312 PDDFAACEYYTA
+1312 PDEYT
-1324 TANGTDCLVFYYDLT
+1324 GTYETTVSGTPYIVYYYEFE
-1339 ARYGETILD
+1339 AKYGETIMD

-1355 PRTGYRFVGWIPQQN
+1355 SRTGAGPFVGWLPQRD
-1370 SYFWAT
+1370 SYYNGRLS
-1376 QKTSIKGS
+1376 TSIKGM
-1384 FETLTE
+1384 FETMSE
-1390 DLILTGATYTNYN
+1390 DLILTGGTIPTNNTTVNNINPDNY
-1403 SGKQNVDPNSCT
+1403 V
-1415 AITSDVGIA
+1415 AITVDGENTITHEHGVT
-1424 QEFRCRYQG
+1424 QEFRCRYNRSG
-1433 STNNYLYRVY
+1433 ATVRAYLYRVY
-1443 LADPDTLQY
+1443 LADVDTLQY
-1452 PSTPSFTQIVSAGTS
+1452 PSDPTYKTIVVGGSGSTPNKQTAPTFQGYTLADTKVLTSATDTTGVTPAGTNY
-1467 SYPDMQTATTLQG
+1467 SYHIDELADAG
-1480 YGNGNGQDTPA
+1480 VNNGNGAIMVYRFTPNKHQV
-1491 ESYQLSSTGARSALT
+1491 SYK
-1506 HSYSGYA
+1506 
-1513 IQELTDA
+1513 
-1520 GVGNGMII
+1520 
-1528 EFYYL
+1528 
-1533 PNQHSIS
+1533 
-1540 YMYGSGSS
+1540 YGSGAEASLVATEFGS
-1548 NPNTPVDAN
+1548 AVE
-1557 HPSWTYHYNQS
+1557 YYYGQS
-1568 LADADRYTSEAIA
+1568 LTNANIYNADAIA

-1587 SFIGWY
+1587 SFVGWF
-1593 ENLEGVGNTFNFN
+1593 ENPDGVGNAFDFNS
-1606 KTMPDGDIVLYA
+1606 TMPDGDIVLYA
-1618 VYKPLKYRVMVNPN
+1618 VYKPLKYRVMINPN

-1689 SRDKVPIGDAAAESY
+1689 SRDKVPIGDAAAQSY

-1735 VTDGTG
+1735 VTDGAG

-1765 TLARLNQNP
+1765 TLARLNQDP

-1811 SQENWVF
+1811 SKENWVF
-1818 LGWFKDNDTMPY
+1818 LGWFKDNDNVPY
-1830 IFSDPVSTS
+1830 VFSEPVSTS

-1878 WIDPDPAAST
+1878 WIDPDPSAST

-1901 YKQPTNLTQNG
+1901 YKQPTNLTKNG
-1912 EEITDNTVNFL
+1912 EEITDNSVNFL

-1931 RTTINGQVVETYTP
+1931 RTVINGQVVETYTP

-1955 DDFVIDVQYADSNN
+1955 DDFVIDVQHADSNN

-1982 SVRRPNVANL
+1982 SVRRPHVANL
-1992 TLDANGGYLVDAS
+1992 TLDANGGYLVDAG

-2036 IQSNAAAHLYKYAT
+2036 IQSNAAVHLYKYAT
-2050 NDADTGL
+2050 NDSDTGL

-2080 PENIVWVD
+2080 PESIVWVD

-2114 RTDDEI
+2114 RTDDET

-2154 INVKNGMYN
+2154 INVKNGMYS

-2239 ADPDT
+2239 ADADT

-2333 YQDLPVTSTRFGYSF
+2333 SQDLPVTSTRLGYSF

-2472 ATEAGHN
+2472 ATETGHN

-2520 GSNNGFTGLQITV
+2520 GSNNGFTGLQITA

-2562 FNTSEIPQTVSTNK
+2562 FTTAQIPQTVSTNK

-2596 YDISVQKILISNKTD
+2596 YDISIEKILVSNKT
-2611 DEDFNFTA
+2611 EPQNFNFTA
-2619 SYILDEGQSDEVT
+2619 SYILDEGQPDEVT
-2632 VDPVTDPSPFIVT
+2632 VDPVTDPSPFIVK
-2645 SGTTNS
+2645 SGEVNNA
-2651 VALVKI
+2651 ALVNI

-2676 ITRDGTVIS
+2676 ITRDGGAPITG
-2685 TDTKTIT
+2685 KTIT
-2692 FDVTAD
+2692 INEVTAD
-2698 SAIVYTNTL
+2698 SAVVYTNTL

-2847 PLLNQRTFKF
+2847 PLINQRTFKF
-2857 SWSYKYDSDR
+2857 SWTYKYDSDR

-2941 AYTILSVSDEVTIT
+2941 VYTILSVSDEATIT
-2955 FTNTRKTVPVTVKK
+2955 FTNTRKTIDVTVKK
-2969 QVVGPGSTFDFE
+2969 EVVGEGGTFDFE
-2981 ALLSYSA
+2981 SLLSYSA
-2988 AIGNYTLNDN
+2988 AIGNYTLNNN
-2998 GTPTVVADDLIT
+2998 GTASDTTDDLIT
-3010 GTDGKALFSLSPAK
+3010 GTDGKAVFSLSPAK
-3024 DDEDSII
+3024 NGEDTIV

-3037 AYLTVSEMA
+3037 AYLTVTET
-3046 PGSYSTS
+3046 STGPYTTA
-3053 VQVGTGTSQSG
+3053 VQVGTQAQTAN
-3064 LTTGQLTITEATTI
+3064 LTTGQLTITEDITI
-3078 TFTNTQVLIA
+3078 TFTNSEVTIA
-3088 PTGFEEAT
+3088 PTGYEADS
-3096 TPYVWLFI
+3096 TPYMWIFL
-3104 LGLMIMIAMNAPFF
+3104 LGLMILIAMNAPF
-3118 FLRRMRKKEEEAK
+3118 LYLRKKRREED

>member
-1 MAKKLRSSISTVL
+1 MLKSRLAKKLRSSISTVL

-306 EELSASTKGSTV
+306 EEISASTKGSTV

-427 STKTVDVYHME
+427 SSKTVDVYHMQ
-438 DAGSPAELVSGNIGV
+438 DTNSQAELVGGNLGV
-453 ADKAVV
+453 ADKSVV

-469 IVEHEGQEII
+469 IVEHEGGEIV

-816 FLGWYLSKDSNEN
+816 FLGWYLSKDSDEN

-858 STDPSAGEKLFEIT
+858 STDPSAGDKLFEIT

-895 TVDYK
+895 TVDYT
-900 VLVWLQNANDDEYTL
+900 VVYWLENADDDNYTL
-915 AWFNTY
+915 MYYKTLQG
-921 SAVAGTTLF
+921 VAGQQTAAT
-930 VNTSGDN
+930 
-937 DRNIILNK
+937 
-945 ESDTGAVQQ
+945 EAQASDTFERNGT
-954 TIALSTSDISILRFI
+954 TIY
-969 HKCATPYSDYNGYTT
+969 PYSEYKLKFAHFSDDQDKDQT
-984 SGNTT
+984 GNQ
-989 TETGVTVEGDGSTII
+989 TGIQQQEIDGDGSTII
-1004 NVYYDRNEYT
+1004 NIYYDRNVYR
-1014 LRFDIGFARK
+1014 LRFDIGFARR
-1024 TSNNGSVTTYTS
+1024 TSTNGTTTTYTA
-1036 MTDSEAESY
+1036 MTASEAANY
-1045 SGTVYGLVNGTYV
+1045 AGTVYGVVNGQYV
-1058 ALTPDGNGG
+1058 ALTSDGNGG
-1067 WTYSGTVNTRHDYNG
+1067 WTYAGTVTTRHDYNG
-1082 YRYQATTGSA
+1082 YRYQTTTA
-1092 NPQYGVV
+1092 NTGDQYGVV
-1099 NGSVVEISGSISY
+1099 NGGVVGLEFSSTTEHYLSRYNTAGS
-1112 TGAAGR
+1112 AE
-1118 YTPTT
+1118 
-1123 SNNGTQYGIVNGS
+1123 
-1136 IQRVYRVN
+1136 
-1144 NVWRVGNN
+1144 
-1152 GTAAQYTGTRYSQNN
+1152 YTGTIYDANSNVVTN
-1167 NGNNG
+1167 PI
-1172 AYTGT
+1172 YD
-1177 VYYPGNGSFIT
+1177 
-1188 ETTYSTTPYGTNGTY
+1188 TTYYRSTRARNQLYW
-1203 YFPLN
+1203 LDRVVQA
-1208 ENSSWTYNNGANSY
+1208 WTYNGSSY
-1222 SGTRYLR
+1222 SNTRYLR
-1229 VDNNDANTNYNLGF
+1229 VDNDDSNASYNQGF
-1243 INGSMQTILKDAQ
+1243 VNGTMQTILNDSQ

-1269 YAGTLYKQ
+1269 YTGTLYKQ
-1277 TSIAGTWNFYVSTIT
+1277 DTMAGTWQFSVSNIT
-1292 NTDNYND
+1292 GPNYND
-1299 FLTNTNANLGTTM
+1299 TNNWDTWLTQSRIDLGTTNPFN
-1312 PDDFAACEYYTA
+1312 PDEYT
-1324 TANGTDCLVFYYDLT
+1324 GTYETTVSGTPYIVYYYEFE
-1339 ARYGETILD
+1339 AKYGETIMD

-1355 PRTGYRFVGWIPQQN
+1355 SRTGAGPFVGWLPQRD
-1370 SYFWAT
+1370 SYYNGRLS
-1376 QKTSIKGS
+1376 TSIKGM
-1384 FETLTE
+1384 FETMSE
-1390 DLILTGATYTNYN
+1390 DLILTGGTIPRNNATITNINPDDY
-1403 SGKQNVDPNSCT
+1403 V
-1415 AITSDVGIA
+1415 AITVDGENTVTHEHGVT
-1424 QEFRCRYQG
+1424 QEFRCRYNTPTG
-1433 STNNYLYRVY
+1433 GVSAYLYRIY
-1443 LADPDTLQY
+1443 LADVDTLQY
-1452 PSTPSFTQIVSAGTS
+1452 PSDPTYKTVVAGGSGSTPNKQTPPTFQGYTLVDTKVLTSATDTTGVNPAGTNY
-1467 SYPDMQTATTLQG
+1467 SYYIPELAAANVN
-1480 YGNGNGQDTPA
+1480 NGNGAYMEYRFMPNKHQV
-1491 ESYQLSSTGARSALT
+1491 SYK
-1506 HSYSGYA
+1506 
-1513 IQELTDA
+1513 
-1520 GVGNGMII
+1520 
-1528 EFYYL
+1528 
-1533 PNQHSIS
+1533 
-1540 YMYGSGSS
+1540 YGSGADSS
-1548 NPNTPVDAN
+1548 LVATEFGN
-1557 HPSWTYHYNQS
+1557 SGEYNYGQS
-1568 LADADRYTSEAIA
+1568 LTNANIYNADAIA

-1587 SFIGWY
+1587 SFVGWF
-1593 ENLEGVGNTFNFN
+1593 ENPDGVGKAFDFNT
-1606 KTMPDGDIVLYA
+1606 TMPDGDIVLYA

-1689 SRDKVPIGDAAAESY
+1689 SRDKVPIGDAAAQSY

-1818 LGWFKDNDTMPY
+1818 LGWFKDNDNVPY
-1830 IFSDPVSTS
+1830 VFSEPVSTS

-1878 WIDPDPAAST
+1878 WIDPDPSAST

-1901 YKQPTNLTQNG
+1901 YKQPTNLTKNG
-1912 EEITDNTVNFL
+1912 EEITDNSVNFL

-1931 RTTINGQVVETYTP
+1931 RTVINGQVVETYTP

-1955 DDFVIDVQYADSNN
+1955 DDFVIDVQHADSNN

-1982 SVRRPNVANL
+1982 SVRRPHVANL
-1992 TLDANGGYLVDAS
+1992 TLDANGGYLVDAG

-2036 IQSNAAAHLYKYAT
+2036 IQSNAAVHLYKYAT
-2050 NDADTGL
+2050 NDSDTGL

-2080 PENIVWVD
+2080 PESIVWVD

-2114 RTDDEI
+2114 RTDDET

-2154 INVKNGMYN
+2154 INVKNGMYS

-2239 ADPDT
+2239 TDPDT

-2266 LQDFSFNEKLLVNK
+2266 LQDFTFNEKLLVNK

-2472 ATEAGHN
+2472 ATETGHN

-2496 GTLTYVKDDTRSGI
+2496 GTLTYVKDGTRSGI

-2520 GSNNGFTGLQITV
+2520 GSNNGFTGLQITA

-2562 FNTSEIPQTVSTNK
+2562 FTTAQIPQTVSTNK

-2596 YDISVQKILISNKTD
+2596 YDISIEKILVSNKN
-2611 DEDFNFTA
+2611 EPQNFNFTA

-2632 VDPVTDPSPFIVT
+2632 VDPVTDPSPFIVK
-2645 SGTTNS
+2645 SGEVNNA
-2651 VALVKI
+2651 ALVNI

-2676 ITRDGTVIS
+2676 ITRDGGAPITG
-2685 TDTKTIT
+2685 KTIT
-2692 FDVTAD
+2692 INEVTAD
-2698 SAIVYTNTL
+2698 SAVVYTNTL

-2766 FGLYEPLYAGQT
+2766 FGLYEPLYAGHT

-2941 AYTILSVSDEVTIT
+2941 AYTILSVSDEATIT
-2955 FTNTRKTVPVTVKK
+2955 FTNTRKTVDVTVKK
-2969 QVVGPGSTFDFE
+2969 QVVGPGATFDFE

-3046 PGSYSTS
+3046 PGAYSTS
-3053 VQVGTGTSQSG
+3053 VQVETGASQSG

-3096 TPYVWLFI
+3096 TPYVWLFL

-3118 FLRRMRKKEEEAK
+3118 FLRKMRKKEEEAN